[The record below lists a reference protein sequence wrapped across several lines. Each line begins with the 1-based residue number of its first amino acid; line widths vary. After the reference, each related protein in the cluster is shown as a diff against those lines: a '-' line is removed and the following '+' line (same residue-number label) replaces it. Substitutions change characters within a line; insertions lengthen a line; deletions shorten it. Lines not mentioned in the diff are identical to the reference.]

1 MMTRLF
7 DRRIFF
13 REVRLSIFRGRMSRA
28 QVAGLK
34 HLLTVWERE
43 HANDDVRWLAY
54 CLATAW
60 HETAHT
66 MQPVRETL
74 AKSERQAIARL
85 RAWAHKLKGRR
96 RQTVLAY
103 SRVHADTGH
112 AYFGRGYVQIT
123 WRRNYRRLGA
133 HLGLDLER
141 NPELVMKPEIAAR
154 ILFIGMIEGLFT
166 AFRLTTFINGERCD
180 YVQARRVVNGMDKAA
195 LIAGVA
201 EEFHAALTAA
211 GIAQRAG
218 IDVAEAEREAM
229 TREPEEAE
237 KGAAVLP
244 VPAPPPEV
252 IAGRELPDT
261 GKPVHR
267 STTIMAAF
275 AALLTQIAATAGSIP
290 PAIKWGVPII
300 GALAMAWII
309 RERIRHAREDG
320 I

>member
-1 MMTRLF
+1 MVQLF

-13 REVRLSIFRGRMSRA
+13 REIRLSIFRGRMSRA
-28 QVAGLK
+28 QVAGLE
-34 HLLTVWERE
+34 HLLAMWERE
-43 HANDDVRWLAY
+43 HFNDDVRWLAY
-54 CLATAW
+54 CLATTW
-60 HETAHT
+60 YETAHT
-66 MQPVRETL
+66 MQPVREML
-74 AKSERQAIARL
+74 AASERQAIARL
-85 RAWAHKLKGRR
+85 RAWARKLKGRR

-123 WRRNYRRLGA
+123 WRRNYRRLSA
-133 HLGLDLER
+133 RLRLDLER
-141 NPELVMKPEIAAR
+141 NPELVMKPEVGAR

-166 AFRLTTFINGERCD
+166 GFRLSTFIDGEKCD

-211 GIAQRAG
+211 GITQRTG
-218 IDVAEAEREAM
+218 IDVADAEREAM
-229 TREPEEAE
+229 MREPEEAE

-252 IAGRELPDT
+252 IAGRELPET
-261 GKPVHR
+261 GKPAYR
-267 STTIMAAF
+267 STTIMAAL
-275 AALLTQIAATAGSIP
+275 AAILTQIAATAGSVP
-290 PAIKWGVPII
+290 PAIKWGAPII

-309 RERIRHAREDG
+309 RERSRHAREDG

>member
-1 MMTRLF
+1 MAQLF

-13 REVRLSIFRGRMSRA
+13 REIRLSIFRGRMSRA
-28 QVAGLK
+28 QVAGLER
-34 HLLTVWERE
+34 LLMVWERE
-43 HANDDVRWLAY
+43 HLNDDVRWLAY

-85 RAWAHKLKGRR
+85 RAWARRLNGRR

-103 SRVHADTGH
+103 SQVHADIGH

-123 WRRNYRRLGA
+123 WRRNYRRLSA
-133 HLGLDLER
+133 RLGLDLEH
-141 NPELVMKPEIAAR
+141 NPELVMKPEVAAR

-166 AFRLTTFINGERCD
+166 GFRLSTFIDGEKCD
-180 YVQARRVVNGMDKAA
+180 YVQSRRVVNGMDKAA

-211 GIAQRAG
+211 GITQRTG
-218 IDVAEAEREAM
+218 IDVADAEREAM

-252 IAGRELPDT
+252 IAGRELPET
-261 GKPVHR
+261 GKPAYR
-267 STTIMAAF
+267 STTIMAAL
-275 AALLTQIAATAGSIP
+275 AAILTQIAATAGSVP

>member
-1 MMTRLF
+1 MTQEY
-7 DRRIFF
+7 DRGIFF
-13 REVRLSIFRGRMSRA
+13 REVRLSIFRGRMSRS
-28 QVAGLK
+28 QVAGLE
-34 HLLTVWERE
+34 HLLTVWESE
-43 HANDDVRWLAY
+43 HADDDVRHLAY

-85 RAWAHKLKGRR
+85 RAWARKLKGRR

-103 SRVHADTGH
+103 AKVHADTGH
-112 AYFGRGYVQIT
+112 AYFGRGYAQIS

-133 HLGLDLER
+133 CLKLDLER
-141 NPELVMKPEIAAR
+141 NPELVMKPEIAAL
-154 ILFIGMIEGLFT
+154 ILFTGLIEGLFT
-166 AFRLTTFINGERCD
+166 GFRLATFIEGEKCD
-180 YVQARRVVNGMDKAA
+180 YAAARRVVNGMDRAR

-201 EEFHAALTAA
+201 EEFHGALTAA
-211 GIAQRAG
+211 SIAQRSG

-229 TREPEEAE
+229 THKPEEAK

-252 IAGRELPDT
+252 IAGRELPET
-261 GKPVHR
+261 GTPAYR
-267 STTIMAAF
+267 STTIMAAL
-275 AALLTQIAATAGSIP
+275 AALLAQIVAAAGSVP

-300 GALAMAWII
+300 GSLAMAWII
-309 RERIRHAREDG
+309 QERIRHAMEDG